1 MKDVVPRRTPQPELH
16 ELHAYVTPDGRHRM
30 LVCAKAAYAVAYD
43 LGEAP
48 PRPTAIRSA
57 LKVG

>member
-1 MKDVVPRRTPQPELH
+1 MQVHQ
-16 ELHAYVTPDGRHRM
+16 LHAYVTPDGRQRM
-30 LVCAKAAYAVAYD
+30 LACAKDASAVVFD

-48 PRPTAIRSA
+48 PRPSAIRSA